1 MLQGQVTYYKSK
13 LHTTN
18 YMLQGQIA
26 CYKGKLHAT
35 MASCMLQVTYATRA
49 SYMLQV
55 TCYKGK
61 LHDTRASYMLQGQVT
76 CYKLH
81 ATRAS
86 YMLQGQ
92 VTCYKAF
99 VVVAVLF
106 CCLTF
111 SWHPTVIASLFFF
124 RYLVEGIC
132 SDYAGILKHL
142 PEGRGWGVSGENAD
156 WNFSPLPCQDQRE
169 RYFHTKHNRPKKK
182 KKKKKKD
189 SKVIKSKFGCGFWLW
204 KKKRT

>member
-111 SWHPTVIASLFFF
+111 SWHLTVIASLFFF

-142 PEGRGWGVSGENAD
+142 PEGRGWGVSGET
-156 WNFSPLPCQDQRE
+156 PTGI
-169 RYFHTKHNRPKKK
+169 FHHYHVKINVKGTFIRSITDLKK